1 MKTAREQSA
10 RAFFEKVS
18 FADSDRLVRALAT
31 AVLALLSFQA
41 FSEALSSDF
50 ICLDDPFYVFAN
62 DRVTGGLSLRGIL
75 WAFTTVEMANW
86 HPLTWLS
93 YMADTSLF
101 GTGPRGYH
109 LTNLL
114 FHTANV
120 LLCLWLFSLWT
131 RRFWVAFLIALLW
144 GIHPLRAESVIWIS
158 ERKDVLSGFFGLLSL
173 IAYTYYARSEKK
185 KLLWAAWF
193 LLLLG
198 LLSKSML
205 VTWPFVFLLADY
217 WPLKRLTDSRGLR
230 RSVIWEKIPFLLL
243 TIVFSVTAFY
253 TQRGS
258 DAVISTE
265 KLPLSFRV
273 LNAALSYV
281 QYLKHLFWPTKLSFF
296 YPIYHPKDIPWR
308 VMGAA
313 AFLTVCTLGFFRFRK
328 AYPSVWIGWL
338 WYIGTLVPVI
348 GLVQIGFQSMA
359 DRYTYLPSLGI
370 GLLVIHGFGVPLW
383 SAKRLRLALAGLS
396 AAAGLFLLVCSWTTS
411 LYWKDS
417 LSLFARA
424 ATVTENNPLM
434 WIYYGKEL
442 EDAGLYEEAAE
453 QYKKLLR
460 LYPESADAYHGL
472 GRIAL
477 RLQKYE
483 ESEKLLLK
491 AEQLSITE
499 NPFLLESLAR
509 LYLAVENLPKAE
521 SLLNKARYLCDPKKF
536 PTLFIRLNLLEKQ
549 LQERKQEWRQ
559 KNP

>member
-1 MKTAREQSA
+1 MHP
-10 RAFFEKVS
+10 
-18 FADSDRLVRALAT
+18 DRIIRVLAA

-50 ICLDDPFYVFAN
+50 ICIDDPFYVFAN
-62 DRVTGGLSLRGIL
+62 EHVTGGLSLRGIL

-86 HPLTWLS
+86 HPLTWVS

-114 FHTANV
+114 LHTANA

-131 RRFWVAFLIALLW
+131 RRFWAAFLIALLW

-230 RSVIWEKIPFLLL
+230 RCVIWEKIPFFFL
-243 TIVFSVTAFY
+243 TIVFSGMAFY
-253 TQRGS
+253 AQQAGG
-258 DAVISTE
+258 AVISAETF
-265 KLPLSFRV
+265 PLSFRV
-273 LNAALSYV
+273 LNAAVSYV

-296 YPIYHPKDIPWR
+296 YPIYHPQDIPWT
-308 VMGAA
+308 VLS
-313 AFLTVCTLGFFRFRK
+313 AFVFLSVCTACFLRFQKTR
-328 AYPSVWIGWL
+328 PSVWMGWL

-348 GLVQIGFQSMA
+348 GLVQIGLQSMA

-370 GLLVIHGFGVPLW
+370 GLMVVHGFGVPLW
-383 SAKRLRLALAGLS
+383 SAKRLRFALAGLS
-396 AAAGLFLLVCSWTTS
+396 AAACVFLLVCSWTVS
-411 LYWKDS
+411 LSWKDS

-424 ATVTENNPLM
+424 AKVTENNPIV

-442 EDAGLYEEAAE
+442 EDAGLYQEAAE
-453 QYKKLLR
+453 QYERLLR

-477 RLQKYE
+477 QLQNYE
-483 ESEKLLLK
+483 KSEQLLLK

-509 LYLAVENLPKAE
+509 LYLAVGNFPKAE
-521 SLLNKARYLCDPKKF
+521 SLLNKAQCLCEPKKF

-549 LQERKQEWRQ
+549 LQERKQELYRQ
-559 KNP
+559 NQ